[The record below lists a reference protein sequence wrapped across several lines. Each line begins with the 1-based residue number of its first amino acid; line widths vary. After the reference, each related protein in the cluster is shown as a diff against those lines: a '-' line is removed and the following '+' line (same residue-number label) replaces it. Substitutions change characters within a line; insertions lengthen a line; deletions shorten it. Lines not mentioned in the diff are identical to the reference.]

1 MSGHAVR
8 SRKGAPAK
16 GRRKTTTL
24 PATADYDLLVI
35 GAGQAGPP
43 LAIALA
49 KKKWR
54 VALAERKLLGGSC
67 VNFGCT
73 PTKAVIASAR
83 VAWLARRAREFGIR
97 IPSVEPDLGAV
108 LERARGIVTQ
118 SRSGLREAIR
128 GSSVT
133 FLAGHA
139 RFEGRERGAFT
150 VRVGE
155 TIVRAARV
163 VIDTGTR
170 SRIPLVPG
178 LEELDFHT
186 AENWIDRPELPGH
199 LVMLGGGYTG
209 LEMAQFYRR
218 MGSRVTVIEPGPEI
232 VGREDPEVSK
242 ALRSLL
248 ESEEIAFR
256 LETKVARVARTGGG
270 VRLSLDTPGGKGV
283 LDATHVFVATGRKPN
298 TDDLGLESIGLAPEK
313 DGTIAVNKRLATK
326 AGRVWVAGDVRGGP
340 MFTHTSWDD
349 YRILLSQLAGDRSRT
364 TDRIVPYAIY
374 TDPQLGR
381 VGMTEAEARKAGRKV
396 RVGRF
401 ELRKNGK
408 AKEIGETEGF
418 VKVVVDAR
426 SDRILGAAVLASEGA
441 EMLHTF
447 VVIMNARARSSVIRD
462 AIHVHPTLSEA
473 VQSAVSALA

>member
-1 MSGHAVR
+1 MKSTL
-8 SRKGAPAK
+8 AK
-16 GRRKTTTL
+16 R
-24 PATADYDLLVI
+24 ASYDVFVI

-49 KKKWR
+49 KKRWR
-54 VALAERKLLGGSC
+54 VAIAERKLLGGSC

-108 LERARGIVTQ
+108 LDRARGIVTQ
-118 SRSGLREAIR
+118 SRAALSEA
-128 GSSVT
+128 
-133 FLAGHA
+133 LAGEKNLTLLPGHA
-139 RFEGRERGAFT
+139 RFEARENDGF
-150 VRVGE
+150 RVLVGND
-155 TIVRAARV
+155 VVHASQV

-170 SRIPLVPG
+170 SRIPPVPG
-178 LEELDFHT
+178 LETLDFLT

-199 LVMLGGGYTG
+199 VVILGGGYTG

-218 MGSRVTVIEPGPEI
+218 MGSRVTVVDRGGEI
-232 VGREDPEVSK
+232 AGREDEDV
-242 ALRSLL
+242 AQAIRTLL
-248 ESEEIAFR
+248 ESEDVAFR
-256 LETKVARVARTGGG
+256 LGTKVARVEAAGAG
-270 VRLSLDTPGGKGV
+270 VRLSLKSRSGRES
-283 LDATHVFVATGRKPN
+283 LAASHVFVATGRQPN
-298 TDDLGLESIGLAPEK
+298 TDDLGLKAIGVRPAP
-313 DGTIAVNKRLATK
+313 DGVVEVNRRLAT
-326 AGRVWVAGDVRGGP
+326 RVRGVWAAGDVRGGP
-340 MFTHTSWDD
+340 MFTHTAWDD
-349 YRILLSQLAGDRSRT
+349 YRVLLSQLAGDRSRT
-364 TDRIVPYAIY
+364 TERIVPYAIY

-381 VGMTEAEARKAGRKV
+381 VGMTESEAREAGRKV

-401 ELRKNGK
+401 ELRNNGK

-441 EMLHTF
+441 ELVHLF
-447 VVIMNARARSSVIRD
+447 VAIMNARARSAVIRD
-462 AIHVHPTLSEA
+462 AIHVHPTLAEA

>member
-1 MSGHAVR
+1 MKPAS
-8 SRKGAPAK
+8 AK
-16 GRRKTTTL
+16 G
-24 PATADYDLLVI
+24 ADYDLLVI

-43 LAIALA
+43 LAISLA

-67 VNFGCT
+67 INFGCT
-73 PTKAVIASAR
+73 PTKAAISSAR

-97 IPSVEPDLGAV
+97 VSSVEPDLAAV

-118 SRSGLREAIR
+118 SRSGLRESIR
-128 GSSVT
+128 QSSVA

-139 RFEGRERGAFT
+139 RFEGRERGAFA
-150 VRVGE
+150 VRVGDSL
-155 TIVRAARV
+155 VRAARV

-170 SRIPLVPG
+170 SRIPQVPG
-178 LEELDFHT
+178 LETVDFLS
-186 AENWIDRPELPGH
+186 AENWVDRPELPDH
-199 LVMLGGGYTG
+199 LVMLGAGYTG

-218 MGSRVTVIEPGPEI
+218 MGSRVTVVEPGAEI
-232 VGREDPEVSK
+232 LAREDPDVSQ
-242 ALRSLL
+242 ALRTLL
-248 ESEEIAFR
+248 DSEEIGFR
-256 LETKVARVARTGGG
+256 LETKVTRAARTGSG
-270 VRLSLDTPGGKGV
+270 VRLSLDTRGGKGT
-283 LDATHVFVATGRKPN
+283 LDASHLFVATGRKPN
-298 TDDLGLESIGLAPEK
+298 TDDLGLEAIGLRPEK
-313 DGTIAVNKRLATK
+313 DGTISVDRRLATK
-326 AGRVWVAGDVRGGP
+326 VGRVWVAGDVRGGP

-381 VGMTEAEARKAGRKV
+381 VGMTESEARKAGRRV

-418 VKVVVDAR
+418 VKVVVDSR
-426 SDRILGAAVLASEGA
+426 SDRVLGAAVLASEGA
-441 EMLHTF
+441 ELLHTF
-447 VVIMNARARSSVIRD
+447 VVLMNARARSSVIRD